1 MTAPASTTSRL
12 ARIRNQLYN
21 ALVMDDFDQ
30 QQLTDTLLGQ
40 RIEAYKGAINKQIR
54 LVGCS
59 RTAVDP
65 TGDELGQL
73 TSDSQRDAQSIVRTY
88 NRDLQR
94 ALERI
99 IADNP
104 AGRRGDIESAI
115 QSYLGQRSSWKDKQ
129 IALNT
134 SKTARFYAEERFRK
148 MNGID
153 NQTYYYFGPPPV
165 SDECKANMA
174 AGFVDVQYVN
184 QHPTP
189 AHINCPHTWQVVATP
204 QVQDC
209 NAIWVG

>member
-1 MTAPASTTSRL
+1 MTAPATTSRL

-21 ALVMDDFDQ
+21 ALAMDDFDLR
-30 QQLTDTLLGQ
+30 QLADTLQGQ
-40 RIEAYKGAINKQIR
+40 RIEAYKLAIDKQIR

-59 RTAVDP
+59 RSASDP
-65 TGDELGQL
+65 RGEQL
-73 TSDSQRDAQSIVRTY
+73 AQLNSDSQRDAQSIVNTY

-99 IADNP
+99 IQANP
-104 AGRRGDIESAI
+104 QGRRGDIEAAI
-115 QSYLGQRSSWKDKQ
+115 ESYLSQRSSWKDKQ

-134 SKTARFYAEERFRK
+134 SKTARFYAEEQFRK
-148 MNGID
+148 KNGIA

-189 AHINCPHTWQVVATP
+189 AHINCPHTWQVVSTP
-204 QVQDC
+204 QVPDC